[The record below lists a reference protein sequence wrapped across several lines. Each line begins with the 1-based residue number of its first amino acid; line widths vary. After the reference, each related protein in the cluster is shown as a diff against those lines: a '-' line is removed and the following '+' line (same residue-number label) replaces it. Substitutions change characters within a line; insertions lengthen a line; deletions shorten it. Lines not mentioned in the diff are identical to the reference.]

1 MQAGNRN
8 CPATIY
14 APDQVKYVS
23 TKLVAVY
30 AVKRF
35 GIAPDLFS
43 GLQVELIVHCVTF
56 VTYNNNN
63 NTYKYIVFFID
74 INRTYNGNRNN
85 ISHMYG
91 YYKHNMDLDIDG
103 INKLYNKYTFR
114 IL

>member
-8 CPATIY
+8 CATTIY

-30 AVKRF
+30 AAKTF
-35 GIAPDLFS
+35 GIAPELFS

-74 INRTYNGNRNN
+74 IDRTYNGNRNN
-85 ISHMYG
+85 IY
-91 YYKHNMDLDIDG
+91 IW
-103 INKLYNKYTFR
+103 